1 MSFRNILLITV
12 LLLSQL
18 VQSQT
23 NSREKSNFDLSTL
36 MKGEDF
42 TGHSPENVRWSIDG
56 STIYFDWNQ
65 SNTPGNEQFAYDVLT
80 KKYSSFIGETALPV
94 FDPKAPKVPLHFYIK
109 AGTLA
114 KYDLKTKISTTL
126 ISKVESIDR
135 IYYLTNTQS
144 VVYLS
149 NNNLFKY
156 ESTNGSFHQITNFKT
171 GSNPKISSDSTLLEK
186 QQRELFAFVRDQ
198 DRKSEWD
205 KKHAI
210 IRKFPKTIYTGD
222 EQLEGLNISKSGEF
236 VTFILSTYP
245 KDPSTYVEDYITG
258 SGFTNRITARAKVGE
273 QDPSHR
279 MGILSCIKDT
289 VIYVNFSQ
297 LPDIRKKPRYRA
309 EYKDTVDY
317 KEDRKYSIHQAIM
330 HPSENKALVD
340 IRSYDNKDRWI
351 VCVDLTTGK
360 WVLVDHQH
368 DDAWIGGPGISGWNE
383 EVAVLDWLY
392 NDTVYFQSEKTGY
405 SHLYMFHLKTNELTP
420 LTSGKFEV
428 HDVQLS
434 NDKQSFYLITN
445 ELHPGV
451 RNGYR
456 LDLKTKILKPLVVGE
471 KGISW
476 TLSPDEKRI
485 VLRES
490 TSQTPWKLTLVSTS
504 NPTVQTTICDPIRSE
519 YTALKLVQPQLKT
532 IPTSDG
538 KEVMSRLY
546 VPEKPNGAAVLFV
559 HGAGYLQN
567 AHFYW
572 SNYYREFLFHQLL
585 ISKGYTVIDVDYR
598 ASEGYGRDTRTAIYR
613 HMGERDLL
621 DYVDAKKYLV
631 ENYKID
637 ANRVGIYGGSYGG
650 FISIMG
656 MLKTHGTFACAAAL
670 RSVTDWQHY
679 NHEYTSNILN
689 SPAMDPIAYKR
700 SSPIYYAE
708 ALNGPLLL
716 LHGVRDDNVQFQDVV
731 RLNQRFIELGKK
743 SFDMAIYPTESH
755 GFKTTVAWTDEYS
768 RILKLMETHLNK

>member
-1 MSFRNILLITV
+1 MRLKKYVLISLALV
-12 LLLSQL
+12 AQFSYSQ
-18 VQSQT
+18 
-23 NSREKSNFDLSTL
+23 SNLELSTI

-56 STIYFDWNQ
+56 STVYFDWNQ
-65 SNTPGNEQFAYDVLT
+65 SNTPGNEQFAYDIKT
-80 KKYSSFIGETALPV
+80 KKYTSFIGETTLPIYNSS
-94 FDPKAPKVPLHFYIK
+94 APKTNVHYYIK
-109 AGTLA
+109 AASLA
-114 KYDLKTKISTTL
+114 RYDTKTKVSTTL
-126 ISKVESIDR
+126 ISQVESVDR
-135 IYYLTNTQS
+135 IYYLSNPQT

-156 ESTNGSFHQITNFKT
+156 EANNGSIQQLTNFKS
-171 GSNPKISSDSTLLEK
+171 GLNPKITLDSTLLEK

-198 DRKSEWD
+198 DKKSAWD
-205 KKHAI
+205 KAHAI

-236 VTFILSTYP
+236 ATFILSTYP
-245 KDPSTYVEDYITG
+245 KETTTYVEDYITG
-258 SGFTNRITARAKVGE
+258 SGFTQRIPARAKVGE

-279 MGILSCIKDT
+279 MGIFSIVKDT
-289 VIYVNFSQ
+289 VIFVNFSQ
-297 LPDIRKKPRYRA
+297 LPDIRKKPSYRA
-309 EYKDTVDY
+309 EYNDTTAY
-317 KEDRKYSIHQAIM
+317 KEDRKFSIHEAVM
-330 HPSENKALVD
+330 HPTENKALVD

-351 VCVDLTTGK
+351 ICVDLATGK
-360 WVLVDHQH
+360 WLLVDHQY
-368 DDAWIGGPGISGWNE
+368 DEAWIGGPGISGWNE
-383 EVAVLDWLY
+383 EVAVLDWLST
-392 NDTVYFQSEKTGY
+392 DEVYFQSEKTGY
-405 SHLYMFHLKTNELTP
+405 SHLYKYQLTTKVLTP

-434 NDKQSFYLITN
+434 TDKQSFYLITN
-445 ELHPGV
+445 QLHPGV
-451 RNGYR
+451 RNGYL
-456 LDLKTKILKPLVVGE
+456 LDIKTKALKPLVVGE

-476 TLSPDEKRI
+476 TLSPDEKWM

-490 TSQTPWKLTLVSTS
+490 TTQNPWKLTLASTS
-504 NPTVQTTICDPIRSE
+504 NPTVTITICDPIRPDFK
-519 YTALKLVQPQLKT
+519 AMKLIQPQLKS

-546 VPEKPNGAAVLFV
+546 IPEKPNGAAVLFV

-567 AHFYW
+567 AHHYW
-572 SNYYREFLFHQLL
+572 SSYYREFLFHQLL
-585 ISKGYTVIDVDYR
+585 TSKGYTVIDVDYR

-621 DYVDAKKYLV
+621 DYVDAKKFLV

-650 FISIMG
+650 FISIMA
-656 MLKTHGTFACAAAL
+656 MLKTPGTFACAAAL

-679 NHEYTSNILN
+679 NHEYTNNILN

-768 RILKLMETHLNK
+768 RILKLMETYLNK